1 MLTDLVAEGSLL
13 VRWVTCDEG
22 FGCSPAFLDGVASL
36 GLGYL
41 AEMVRTTPV
50 WTARPEQGGSP
61 SRPVFSAP
69 LQTVGAV
76 VDELPL
82 VAWCPFVLREGFKG
96 PQAVL
101 AAGPAGVA
109 G

>member
-1 MLTDLVAEGSLL
+1 MLTDLVA
-13 VRWVTCDEG
+13 EG

-36 GLGYL
+36 
-41 AEMVRTTPV
+41 AEMVRTIPV

-76 VDELPL
+76 ADELPPA
-82 VAWCPFVLREGFKG
+82 AWCPFVLREARAHRRCS
-96 PQAVL
+96 PPDRLVWLAERAVL
-101 AAGPAGVA
+101 SGRPAALQPG
-109 G
+109 